1 MGGGGRAGVRVGG
14 VEGQRKGRMR
24 QENGSELESGKNRE
38 IRNKEEWTIKGDSSL
53 EVSRMEKRPGH
64 GRGGWSASLEV

>member
-1 MGGGGRAGVRVGG
+1 
-14 VEGQRKGRMR
+14 MR

-64 GRGGWSASLEV
+64 GEV